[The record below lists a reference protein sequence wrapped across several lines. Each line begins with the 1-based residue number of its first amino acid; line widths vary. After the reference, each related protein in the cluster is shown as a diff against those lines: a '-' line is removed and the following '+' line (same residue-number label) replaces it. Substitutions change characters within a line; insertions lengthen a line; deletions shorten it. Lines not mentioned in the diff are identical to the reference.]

1 MGRGQ
6 GVGELGT
13 YILKRVLAVIPVLIV
28 ISFLTVTLMRL
39 APGDPAA
46 TLAGDT
52 ATPEQIQAIRH
63 DLRLDRPIIVQY
75 GLFMRGLLH
84 GDLGRSLKTNRAVTD
99 ELRARLPHTVKL
111 TAAAILFSVILGVF
125 IGIVSAVRQ
134 NTVLDNVVMVGV
146 VTGYS
151 FPSFWAG
158 LLLILFFGVKL
169 GWLPFIG
176 DESPKNLILPALTL
190 GLQPAAVLARLTRA
204 SMIEVLHLDYIRTAW
219 AKGLRGRIV
228 VTRHALRNA
237 LIPLVTVIGLEIGGL
252 LGGAV
257 ITETIFNW
265 PGLGTLAITA
275 INTRDYPM
283 VQGVVLLATVTF
295 VLVNLFVDLIYGFLD
310 PRIRYD

>member
-1 MGRGQ
+1 M
-6 GVGELGT
+6 LT
-13 YILKRVLAVIPVLIV
+13 YILKRVLAVIPVLLL
-28 ISFLTVTLMRL
+28 ISFLTVAMLRL

-46 TLAGDT
+46 TLAGDF
-52 ATPEQIQAIRH
+52 ATPQQIQAIRH
-63 DLRLDRPIIVQY
+63 DLRLDRPIPVQY
-75 GLFMRGLLH
+75 ALFMRDVFH
-84 GDLGRSLKTNRAVTD
+84 GNLGRSLKTNRMVTA
-99 ELRARLPHTVKL
+99 EIRARAPHTIKL
-111 TAAAILFSVILGVF
+111 ALAALVFSVVLGITV
-125 IGIVSAVRQ
+125 GIVSAVRQ
-134 NTVLDNVVMVGV
+134 NTILDNVVMVGV

-176 DESPKNLILPALTL
+176 DDSPKNIVLPALTL

-219 AKGLRGRIV
+219 AKGLRERAV

-257 ITETIFNW
+257 ITETIFAW
-265 PGLGTLAITA
+265 PGLGTLAVTA
-275 INTRDYPM
+275 INARDYPI
-283 VQGVVLLATVTF
+283 VQGVVLMATVVF
-295 VLVNLFVDLIYGFLD
+295 VLVNLCVDIVYGFLD

>member
-1 MGRGQ
+1 M
-6 GVGELGT
+6 LT
-13 YILKRVLAVIPVLIV
+13 YILKRVLAVIPVLFLV
-28 ISFLTVTLMRL
+28 SFLTVAMLRL

-46 TLAGDT
+46 TLAGDF
-52 ATPEQIQAIRH
+52 ATPQQIQAIRH
-63 DLRLDRPIIVQY
+63 DLRLDRSIPVQY
-75 GLFMRGLLH
+75 ALFMRDVFH
-84 GDLGRSLKTNRAVTD
+84 GNLGRSLKTNRMVTD
-99 ELRARLPHTVKL
+99 EIRARLPHTAKL
-111 TAAAILFSVILGVF
+111 ALAALLFSVILGVTV
-125 IGIVSAVRQ
+125 GIVSAVRQ

-204 SMIEVLHLDYIRTAW
+204 SMIEVLHLDYVRTAW
-219 AKGLRGRIV
+219 AKGLRERAV

-257 ITETIFNW
+257 ITETIFAW
-265 PGLGTLAITA
+265 PGVGTLAVTA
-275 INTRDYPM
+275 INSRDYPI
-283 VQGVVLLATVTF
+283 VQGVVLMATVIF
-295 VLVNLFVDLIYGFLD
+295 VLVNLLVDIVYGLLD
-310 PRIRYD
+310 PRIRYQ

>member
-1 MGRGQ
+1 M
-6 GVGELGT
+6 LT
-13 YILKRVLAVIPVLIV
+13 YIIKRVLAVIPVLFL
-28 ISFLTVTLMRL
+28 ISFLTVAMLRL

-46 TLAGDT
+46 TLAGEF
-52 ATPEQIQAIRH
+52 ATPQQIQAIRH
-63 DLRLDRPIIVQY
+63 DLRLDRSIPVQY
-75 GLFMRGLLH
+75 ALFLRDLFH
-84 GDLGRSLKTNRAVTD
+84 GNLGRSLKTNRLVTD
-99 ELRARLPHTVKL
+99 EIRTRLPHTIKL
-111 TAAAILFSVILGVF
+111 ALAALFFSVTLGVTV
-125 IGIVSAVRQ
+125 GIISAVRQ
-134 NTVLDNVVMVGV
+134 NTVLDHIVMIGV
-146 VTGYS
+146 ITGYS

-219 AKGLRGRIV
+219 AKGLRERV
-228 VTRHALRNA
+228 VVMGHALRNA

-257 ITETIFNW
+257 ITETIFAW
-265 PGLGTLAITA
+265 PGIGTLAVTA
-275 INTRDYPM
+275 INSRDYPV
-283 VQGVVLLATVTF
+283 VQGVVLMATVIF
-295 VLVNLFVDLIYGFLD
+295 VLINLLVDIVYGFLD